1 MIVRRLQDFTRVRRE
16 TAFSDLEVVSL
27 VEDVVEFT
35 RSRWEGAMLG
45 TGSRIEVVRD
55 VPHGLFVKGNGPELR
70 EVFTNIVLNA
80 VAAMPDGGTLS
91 LIAAATPHRVSLMV
105 GDSGVGMS
113 EDVREH
119 LFDPYFTTRG
129 PEGTGLGMSIVYGI
143 VARHQG
149 SIRVESRL
157 GQGTRIFV
165 DLPRGEAVAPR
176 STPPPKARSSHRDRK
191 LLVVEDEPGVRAVVG
206 DILRNAGFQVEEAAG
221 GREGVASFARRP
233 ADVVLTDLGMTP
245 MNGWD
250 VAQAVKNLDP
260 SVAVILVTG
269 WGAEIDQE
277 TTRRMGVDFL
287 LQKPFDLAHLV
298 SFVDEAIE
306 HTDAARK
313 AATA

>member
-1 MIVRRLQDFTRVRRE
+1 MTCSSSPGAAGKARCSARG
-16 TAFSDLEVVSL
+16 AVSK
-27 VEDVVEFT
+27 
-35 RSRWEGAMLG
+35 S
-45 TGSRIEVVRD
+45 VRD

-91 LIAAATPHRVSLMV
+91 LSASATAQRVSIIV

-113 EDVREH
+113 EEVREH

-149 SIRVESRL
+149 TIRVESRL

-165 DLPRGEAVAPR
+165 DLPRGEAVSPR
-176 STPPPKARSSHRDRK
+176 PAAAPKARSPHKDRR
-191 LLVVEDEPGVRAVVG
+191 LLVVEDEPGVRAVLV
-206 DILRNAGFQVEEAAG
+206 DILRGAGFQVEEAAG
-221 GREGVASFARRP
+221 GREGVASFARQP
-233 ADVVLTDLGMTP
+233 ADVVLTDLGMAP

-260 SVAVILVTG
+260 AVAVVLVTG
-269 WGAEIDQE
+269 WGAEIELE
-277 TTRRMGVDFL
+277 TAQRMGVDFL

-298 SFVDEAIE
+298 AFVDEAVE

-313 AATA
+313 AATTG